1 MAAFGFT
8 EEQEMYREEIR
19 RFAKKELA
27 PGAAQ
32 RGRGGADPAL
42 LVEAIDKIKQQGW
55 TAINYPKKY
64 GGWHLDWVYVGI
76 LAEELGKFDVAA
88 GSIPLFCVMNALNL
102 KYLPEEVQA
111 ELVPQLI
118 DMVAIIARGH
128 TEAESGTEFPTIKTK
143 AVRDG
148 DYYVVN
154 GEKQPASMALF
165 ASHLVF
171 TCKTDTECPGHEGM
185 SMLLVP
191 LPGTPGI
198 TMSPLPFMAG
208 PLDIPTTDPTYG
220 GGNAIVSF
228 DDCRIPAK
236 YLLGKEGDGYMMQCE
251 MYDFSRVFGCA
262 LMPLAWAQGTLQY
275 TIDYAKERK
284 RFGRPIIQYEGVSFK
299 IAEHYT
305 NLEAGRFLVYQAMH
319 LMDQGLPFTKEAAMA
334 KLFGVDAAIRAVLD
348 CLMICGYTAF
358 SMEHWIQDRMR
369 GVLAMGMA
377 DGAEQIQKLIILREL
392 IGPEALPPGMSD
404 KF

>member
-8 EEQEMYREEIR
+8 EEQEMYRQEIR
-19 RFAKKELA
+19 RFAKRELA
-27 PGAAQ
+27 PGAAA
-32 RGRGGADPAL
+32 RARGGADPTL
-42 LVEAIDKIKQQGW
+42 LVEVIDKIKQQGW
-55 TAINYPKKY
+55 TSINYPEKY
-64 GGWHLDWVYVGI
+64 GGLQLDWVNVGI
-76 LAEELGKFDVAA
+76 LAEELGKVDLTA
-88 GSIPLFCVMNALNL
+88 GTIPLFCVMNSVQIP
-102 KYLPEEVQA
+102 YMTEEVQD

-118 DMVAIIARGH
+118 DLLAVIARGH
-128 TEAESGTEFPTIKTK
+128 TEAESGCEFPTIKTK
-143 AVRDG
+143 AVCDG

-165 ASHLVF
+165 ATHIIFS
-171 TCKTDTECPGHEGM
+171 CKTDTKCPGHEGM

-191 LPGTPGI
+191 RGTPGM

-208 PLDIPTTDPTYG
+208 PLDIPTDDPTYG

-236 YLLGKEGDGYMMQCE
+236 YLLGKEGDGYRMQAE
-251 MYDFSRVFGCA
+251 IYDFSRLYGCA

-305 NLEAGRFLVYQAMH
+305 NLEAARFLAYQAMY
-319 LMDQGLPFTKEAAMA
+319 LMDQGLDVTKETAMA
-334 KLFGVDAAIRAVLD
+334 KLFGVAAAERAIHD
-348 CLMICGYTAF
+348 CLVICGYTAY
-358 SMEHWIQDRMR
+358 SMEHWMQDRMR
-369 GVLAMGMA
+369 GAIAMEIA
-377 DGAEQIQKLIILREL
+377 DGAEQIQKLLILREL